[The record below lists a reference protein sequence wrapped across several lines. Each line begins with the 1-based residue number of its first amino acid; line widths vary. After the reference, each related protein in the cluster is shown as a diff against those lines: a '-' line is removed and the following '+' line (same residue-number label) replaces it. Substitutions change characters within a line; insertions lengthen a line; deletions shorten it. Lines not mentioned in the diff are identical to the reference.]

1 MQSCGFG
8 EVDRST
14 KRHALANIMSNIQ
27 ERPFVTT
34 AFDGGITHHPKV
46 LVMIDLVRNLVRSV
60 RRQNVQIIKRG
71 LKSDQRVLL
80 VAFKRLTFRRESSH
94 LP

>member
-46 LVMIDLVRNLVRSV
+46 LVMIDFSPQLSEVCPATERANYKAWS
-60 RRQNVQIIKRG
+60 Q
-71 LKSDQRVLL
+71 
-80 VAFKRLTFRRESSH
+80 E
-94 LP
+94 